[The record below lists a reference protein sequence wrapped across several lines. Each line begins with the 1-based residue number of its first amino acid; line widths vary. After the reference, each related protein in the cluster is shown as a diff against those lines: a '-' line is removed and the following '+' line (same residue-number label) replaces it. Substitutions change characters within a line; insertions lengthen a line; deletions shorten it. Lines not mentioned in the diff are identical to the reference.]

1 MNATSF
7 LPSVFDTLNSES
19 LPATPYAF
27 EISLHFYIYK
37 LNEILSS

>member
-7 LPSVFDTLNSES
+7 LPSVFDTLNSEP